1 MLTVMTSG
9 VSTELDG
16 IYAFRDHACAH
27 NFNDIIVI
35 FIIKIIF
42 LRRFFMSIASF
53 LWGNHILRLKSEILS
68 DDDIF
73 FSAGQQIHSG
83 CDCFLPRGI
92 DFIFLDVIVSLSVR
106 KTYQT
111 ELIFQILHGV
121 HHIIIALKY
130 FLSRL
135 HRKFSFR

>member
-27 NFNDIIVI
+27 NYYNDIIIVI
-35 FIIKIIF
+35 FIMKIIF
-42 LRRFFMSIASF
+42 LRRFFMTIATF

-73 FSAGQQIHSG
+73 FLQASKFTVAVTVFFYVGSILF
-83 CDCFLPRGI
+83 FL
-92 DFIFLDVIVSLSVR
+92 
-106 KTYQT
+106 T
-111 ELIFQILHGV
+111 
-121 HHIIIALKY
+121 
-130 FLSRL
+130 
-135 HRKFSFR
+135 